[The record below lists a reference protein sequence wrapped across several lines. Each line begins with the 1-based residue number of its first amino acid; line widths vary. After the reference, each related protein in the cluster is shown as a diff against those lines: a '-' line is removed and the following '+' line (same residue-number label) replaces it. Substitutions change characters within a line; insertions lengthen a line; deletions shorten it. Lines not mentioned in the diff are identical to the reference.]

1 MPGGFDIPKVNSF
14 GGSTFGLGEGKG
26 AAAEPYATNDSNWF
40 KSKPYGFAFYDVNA
54 DGEVAT
60 STIYLPIAPSNLTI
74 TTSFATNIITTLYGI
89 VEEHSEIRYYDIS
102 IDGTTG
108 IAPRYVGE
116 KLPKGKSEYVS
127 SGRSQFDPGGI
138 SLGGFLPEVTN
149 TINQIANTV
158 GNIANTISGGNGNPT
173 GVAPHQSGY
182 AAFHKLYK
190 FLHKYKQDA
199 AGLTTAPGG
208 GDFKSQAV
216 SALKSFAGLGGDSGG
231 GSSGPA
237 RKVHPLRFLNY
248 KDGNQYDVVPISF
261 TMKRSADNPMLYNYS
276 IKLRAFNLRSVDDKG
291 VPVEDQLA
299 KLGLGSLEGS
309 SLFGN
314 LTSVAGNAATL
325 ISGLF

>member
-1 MPGGFDIPKVNSF
+1 MPMGFDIPKVNIP
-14 GGSTFGLGEGKG
+14 GGSTFGLGGSKG
-26 AAAEPYATNDSNWF
+26 PTEPYATNASNWF

-54 DGEVAT
+54 NGEVAT
-60 STIYLPIAPSNLTI
+60 STIYLPISPSNLTI
-74 TTSFATNIITTLYGI
+74 TTSFATNVVTTLYGI

-116 KLPKGKSEYVS
+116 KLPDSESEYIS
-127 SGRSQFDPGGI
+127 SGRSQFDPSGI

-158 GNIANTISGGNGNPT
+158 TSVTNTLTGASGNAT

-182 AAFHKLYK
+182 AAFHALYK

-199 AGLTTAPGG
+199 AGLTTAPAG
-208 GDFKSQAV
+208 GDLKSQAIG
-216 SALKSFAGLGGDSGG
+216 ALKSLAGVGG
-231 GSSGPA
+231 GGAAASGPT
-237 RKVHPLRFLNY
+237 RKTHPLRFLNY

-261 TMKRSADNPMLYNYS
+261 TMKRSADNPMMYNYS
-276 IKLRAFNLRSVDDKG
+276 IKLRAFNLRGVDDSSFPEG
-291 VPVEDQLA
+291 DQLA

-325 ISGLF
+325 ISGLL